1 MMYSM
6 RTTKK
11 INKTK
16 NYSATLFHLAI
27 LTYKKIL
34 KSLKILIVVNKKNQE
49 FRTYKMSEKR
59 IYKTNFI
66 GNLNMLISFKFK
78 ESIVQLLLIFLK
90 KFRLLTLFTR
100 KLSVG
105 GLLERSF

>member
-1 MMYSM
+1 MYSM
-6 RTTKK
+6 RTTYKM
-11 INKTK
+11 NKTK
-16 NYSATLFHLAI
+16 NYSAILFLLAI

-34 KSLKILIVVNKKNQE
+34 KSLKILIVVDNKNQE
-49 FRTYKMSEKR
+49 FRTYKMSENR
-59 IYKTNFI
+59 TYKTNFI

-78 ESIVQLLLIFLK
+78 ESIVQQLLIFLR

>member
-6 RTTKK
+6 RTTYKM
-11 INKTK
+11 NKTK
-16 NYSATLFHLAI
+16 NYSAILFLLAI

-34 KSLKILIVVNKKNQE
+34 KSLKILIVVDNKNQE
-49 FRTYKMSEKR
+49 FRTYKMSENR

-78 ESIVQLLLIFLK
+78 ESIVQQLLIFLR

>member
-6 RTTKK
+6 RTTYKM
-11 INKTK
+11 NKTK
-16 NYSATLFHLAI
+16 NYSAILFLLAI

-34 KSLKILIVVNKKNQE
+34 KSLKILIVVDNKNQE
-49 FRTYKMSEKR
+49 FRTYKMSENR

-78 ESIVQLLLIFLK
+78 ESIVQQLLIFVR